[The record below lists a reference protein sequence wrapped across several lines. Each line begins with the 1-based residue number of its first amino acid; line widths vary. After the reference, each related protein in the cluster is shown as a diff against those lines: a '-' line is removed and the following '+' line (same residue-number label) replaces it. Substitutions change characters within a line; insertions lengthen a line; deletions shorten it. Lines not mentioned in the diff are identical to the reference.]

1 MLMAMGA
8 TTGSGSAALRPM
20 KVSGKLE
27 MQDRRGRLAG
37 MNDGQILALVL
48 VWLFAIALPAVQA
61 ALPPEDQAVL
71 DNYYATFAFGLAITW
86 RILDKRK

>member
-61 ALPPEDQAVL
+61 ALPPEDQAVRTTTTRPSL
-71 DNYYATFAFGLAITW
+71 SA
-86 RILDKRK
+86 